1 MEQLSLALKYR
12 FVLTNQIL
20 ASVDVITARARR
32 QNVEKE
38 NGQSVV
44 SVNLKRGRQEIYK
57 IDNVLRM

>member
-1 MEQLSLALKYR
+1 MEQLSLALKCR